1 MLIKLP
7 YGGDKKLLNLPDERI
22 KAVLTSKVEEYK
34 PEDSEV
40 ELVKNALQNPIK
52 SKPLHSLAE
61 GKKNIVIISSDH
73 TRPVPS
79 HLTMPVLLEEIRK
92 GNPDAEITIL
102 VATGF
107 HRLTTEEELRDKYG
121 REIVDNEKIV
131 VHDCRDDNTLIKLGV
146 LPSGGDLILNRV
158 AVEADLLLAEGFIE
172 PHFFAGFS
180 GGRKSVLPGIASG
193 KTVLANHCSEFIDH
207 KNARTGVLEGNPLHK
222 DMLYAANKAGL
233 AVILNVVLNGEK
245 EIINAFAGDSEKA
258 HQEGC
263 KFINNLAGVDMEEA
277 DIVITTNG
285 GYPLDQNIYQAVKG
299 MTAAEAVCKKNGVI
313 IMAAEC
319 SDGHG
324 GEEFYNTFA
333 NSDSLEG
340 VMKDILSR
348 DRNETVPDQWESQI
362 LARVLMHHTV
372 IMVTDVSA
380 QIVEKMH
387 MKWAGSLDEAIEM
400 AEKIVPNPQAEITVI
415 PDGVAVVVK

>member
-7 YGGDKKLLNLPDERI
+7 YGKEKKVLELPDERI
-22 KAVLTSKVEEYK
+22 KALLSSEVEKYK
-34 PEDSEV
+34 PGASEV
-40 ELVKNALQNPIK
+40 ELVKKALRDPIK
-52 SKPLHSLAE
+52 SKPLHNLAE
-61 GKKNIVIISSDH
+61 GRKNIVIISSDH

-79 HLTMPVLLEEIRK
+79 QLTMPVLLEEIRK

-121 REIVDNEKIV
+121 QEIVDNEKIV
-131 VHDCRDDNTLIKLGV
+131 VHDCRDDNKLVKLGV

-158 AVEADLLLAEGFIE
+158 AVEADLLIAEGFIE

-193 KTVLANHCSEFIDH
+193 ETVLANHCSEFIDH
-207 KNARTGVLEGNPLHK
+207 NNARTGVLEGNPLHK

-233 AVILNVVLNGEK
+233 AFILNVVLNGEK

-263 KFINNLAGVDMEEA
+263 RFINNLAGVDMEEA

-324 GEEFYNTFA
+324 GEAFYNTFA
-333 NSDSLEG
+333 NSDSVKG

-400 AEKIVPNPQAEITVI
+400 AEKIVSNPQAQITVI